1 LGVIRVFA
9 AFPCALFG
17 TLRAELRFVFCATRI
32 ARQNAMSEQAN
43 TVVKSLIV
51 RAQAYLCALPL
62 ERVVETMRPLPV
74 EPVAGVPPFVRGVS
88 IIRGEPTPVIDLA
101 LLLGAPRELP
111 WRFVT
116 IRVGEKQVAL
126 SVGAVAGIYDLDPR
140 VMDQLPPLLRGAS
153 AEFVES
159 VGILDEQFLFA
170 LRSGWELPSE
180 VWQAMT
186 AQTQEVAS

>member
-1 LGVIRVFA
+1 MSDQ
-9 AFPCALFG
+9 
-17 TLRAELRFVFCATRI
+17 T
-32 ARQNAMSEQAN
+32 NA
-43 TVVKSLIV
+43 VVKTLVV

-62 ERVVETMRPLPV
+62 SLVIEAMRPLPI
-74 EPVAGVPPFVRGVS
+74 EPIAGVPAFVRGMS

-116 IRVGEKQVAL
+116 IRAGGKQVAL
-126 SVGAVAGIYDLDPR
+126 SVGAVAGIFDLDSR
-140 VMDQLPPLLRGAS
+140 VMDTLPPLLRGAS

-159 VGILDEQFLFA
+159 VGILDGQFLFA
-170 LRSGWELPSE
+170 LRSGWELPAE

-186 AQTQEVAS
+186 AQTEE